1 MPPSRLASLFGT
13 DPTECANATFP
24 DVWGTIPDEVI
35 QADRAHHAVLKRV
48 HFSRHLNPT
57 NVHTARKA
65 FTAGAPEPPFTYRPL
80 ANADEV
86 IEHLQKALPSTD
98 HPAGAL
104 IARCMEGTCHMT
116 RALRDRSSEAFEDMA
131 QHAGWLP
138 DAALLELD
146 FANQRPGPH
155 QPLDVSPQR
164 MIAALKGAL
173 LERGFDDW
181 EVLADSVMAARVL
194 VDSAKRLVK
203 VGPRARFR
211 QRDLIRLVVHE
222 IDVHATRA
230 HNGRQQALHCFS
242 TGLPGALA
250 TEEGLAMVAEEVAGV
265 SSPGVLQRQKH
276 VVWAVDRAREVGF
289 RQLFEELRTRAG
301 RGLAWGICLRV
312 KRGLAEP
319 GAPGV
324 YAKDTV
330 YLAGRMKVR
339 AWLDDGNDVANL
351 YVGKV
356 GVEDPVQAWIA
367 EGWVK
372 PRPVPALWAALG
384 EDQLTPPGPALASRG
399 TLP

>member
-1 MPPSRLASLFGT
+1 
-13 DPTECANATFP
+13 
-24 DVWGTIPDEVI
+24 VWGTIPDEVL
-35 QADRAHHAVLKRV
+35 QADRVHHEVLTRI

-57 NVHTARKA
+57 NGHAARKA
-65 FTAGAPEPPFTYRPL
+65 FAAGAAEPPFIYRPL
-80 ANADEV
+80 TDAGEV
-86 IEHLQKALPSTD
+86 IEHLRRSRPSTG

-104 IARCMEGTCHMT
+104 VARCMEGTCRML
-116 RALRDRSSEAFEDMA
+116 RALRDRTAEAFEEMA
-131 QHAGWLP
+131 EHAGWLP
-138 DAALLELD
+138 DATLLGLD
-146 FANQRPGPH
+146 FAEQAPGAH
-155 QPLDVSPQR
+155 QPLDVSSQR

-181 EVLADSVMAARVL
+181 EVLADSVMSARVL

-203 VGPRARFR
+203 VRPRARFR
-211 QRDLIRLVVHE
+211 QRDLTRLIVHE

-230 HNGRQQALHCFS
+230 HNGRQQALYCFS

-265 SSPGVLQRQKH
+265 SSPGVLQRQQH
-276 VVWAVDRAREVGF
+276 VVWAVDRARQVGF
-289 RQLFEELRTRAG
+289 RQLFEELRARAG
-301 RGLAWGICLRV
+301 QGLAWGICLRV
-312 KRGLAEP
+312 KRGLARP

-339 AWLDDGNDVANL
+339 AWLDEGNDVSHL

-356 GVEDPVQAWIA
+356 GVDDPVQAWIA
-367 EGWVK
+367 EGWVS
-372 PRPVPALWAALG
+372 PRPVPALWAGLR
-384 EDQLTPPGPALASRG
+384 ETELNPPGPALASRG